1 MAPQPTLRPATP
13 ADITPCAAIA
23 YAAFRPSAL
32 IRHMAP
38 ISDEVELGFWTA
50 IVGAVFQDATN
61 NNTHLVIAEDAASG
75 EVLGFAKW
83 VFVGEGD
90 ALPGIAGSA
99 VSGLGGGGGEEVG
112 GEGGGDVLGELVRDK
127 ELAKVYFGAQ
137 AKQHERFM
145 GGRAHWYLELIS
157 TKPDIKGMGIGR
169 KLVQWGVEKVDGD
182 GVEAYLE
189 ASPQGRGLFERF
201 GFEVLEKL
209 VYLDGGYVECSMVR
223 AANSKGE

>member
-1 MAPQPTLRPATP
+1 MAPQPTLRPSTP

-23 YAAFRPSAL
+23 YAAFQPSAL
-32 IRHMAP
+32 IRQMAP

-50 IVGAVFQDATN
+50 IVAAAFKDA
-61 NNTHLVIAEDAASG
+61 NTHLVVADDAASG

-90 ALPGIAGSA
+90 ALPGIARN
-99 VSGLGGGGGEEVG
+99 VLGGLVG
-112 GEGGGDVLGELVRDK
+112 DK
-127 ELAKVYFGAQ
+127 ELAKAYFGAQ
-137 AKQHERFM
+137 AQQHERFM

-157 TKPDIKGMGIGR
+157 TKPEIKGLGTGR

-201 GFEVLEKL
+201 GFEIVEKL
-209 VYLDGGYVECSMVR
+209 VYLDEGYVECSMVR
-223 AANSKGE
+223 AAKGKGE